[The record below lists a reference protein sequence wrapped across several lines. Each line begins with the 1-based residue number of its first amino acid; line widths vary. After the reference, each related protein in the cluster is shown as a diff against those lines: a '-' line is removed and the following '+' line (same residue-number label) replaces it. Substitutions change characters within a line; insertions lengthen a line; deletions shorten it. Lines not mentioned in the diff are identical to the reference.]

1 VQEVARVALRHRV
14 ALTVVGTVVL
24 ILAALLPIAVASAA
38 FHLVGQ
44 PYSQVYSLTAPI
56 GPPAASHT
64 RLHAEIVALDP
75 WSQQL
80 TLRVSGHH
88 ACPLG
93 CDWQDQ
99 VVFFSLH
106 VDAPAEALDALG
118 LPPSASV
125 TLPASTVQ
133 VTQTITL
140 PVSGNPTRYPFD
152 AYDLRLGVALQHVRS
167 DGTVQVLTPA
177 EADGHLF
184 LTIRDRLPLLLL
196 GGPVGLDPRSV
207 RVEQPAYEYLSVS
220 QLTLHRPLWLPVLT
234 IILVLLI
241 AAAAGYAVF
250 MQRMHDLVIG
260 AGGLVLGVWGV
271 RTILVPGGIT
281 YTTAVELSLAVV
293 LLFLLGGI
301 SVRVLLIVWERN
313 QLPRP
318 RGSRAH
324 STVPEREPRANPNGS
339 MASDLPRIGRGE
351 RRRKR

>member
-1 VQEVARVALRHRV
+1 VQGFARVALSHRV
-14 ALTVVGTVVL
+14 ALAVVGTVVL
-24 ILAALLPIAVASAA
+24 ALAALLPIAVVSAA
-38 FHLVGQ
+38 LHLVGL
-44 PYSQVYSLTAPI
+44 PYSQVYSLTAPT

-88 ACPLG
+88 ACPPS

-106 VDAPAEALDALG
+106 VDAPADALDAQG

-125 TLPASTVQ
+125 ALPQSNVQ
-133 VTQTITL
+133 VTETIAL
-140 PVSGNPTRYPFD
+140 PVSGHPTRYPFD
-152 AYDLRLGVALQHVRS
+152 TYDLRLGVALQRVRS
-167 DGTVQVLTPA
+167 DGTVQVVTPA

-184 LTIRDRLPLLLL
+184 LTIRDRLSLLTL
-196 GGPVGLDPRSV
+196 GDPAGLDPRSV
-207 RVEQPAYEYLSVS
+207 RVEQTAYEYLSVS

-234 IILVLLI
+234 TLLVLLI

-301 SVRVLLIVWERN
+301 SVRVLLLLWEQN

-318 RGSRAH
+318 GRGRADRMLPEPESRGK
-324 STVPEREPRANPNGS
+324 PNGIA
-339 MASDLPRIGRGE
+339 ASDMPGIRRGE
-351 RRRKR
+351 RRNRR